1 MQHSA
6 AAHADDVDADVEEG
20 DEDKEGDGD
29 EEEEEDGDAGVEEKM
44 MTSNLSGRPDVLRVN
59 QARAE
64 P

>member
-29 EEEEEDGDAGVEEKM
+29 EEEDGDVGVEEKM